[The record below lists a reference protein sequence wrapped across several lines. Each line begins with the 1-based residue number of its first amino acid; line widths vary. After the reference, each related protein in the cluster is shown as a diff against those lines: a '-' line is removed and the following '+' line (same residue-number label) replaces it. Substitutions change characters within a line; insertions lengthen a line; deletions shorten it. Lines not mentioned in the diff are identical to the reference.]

1 MCVYFI
7 INISVFYIFHGSF
20 EQLPNGN
27 ILMFSLALNVF
38 LNILRG
44 YIYTKIQVL
53 FVINRLFL
61 KFNFNTEKIIT
72 ATHI

>member
-1 MCVYFI
+1 
-7 INISVFYIFHGSF
+7 
-20 EQLPNGN
+20 
-27 ILMFSLALNVF
+27 MFSLALNVF

-72 ATHI
+72 ATHIEQSTTSSGI

>member
-1 MCVYFI
+1 
-7 INISVFYIFHGSF
+7 
-20 EQLPNGN
+20 
-27 ILMFSLALNVF
+27 MFSLALNVLLDIF
-38 LNILRG
+38 KW